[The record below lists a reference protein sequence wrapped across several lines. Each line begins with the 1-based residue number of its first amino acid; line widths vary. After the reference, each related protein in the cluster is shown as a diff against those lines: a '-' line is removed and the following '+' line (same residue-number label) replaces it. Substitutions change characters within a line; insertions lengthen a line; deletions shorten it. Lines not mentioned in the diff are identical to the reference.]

1 MCRMVLNNS
10 TIKANRVPSK
20 NQWWTSF
27 VLCIIIF
34 ITQPA
39 RAIQLTLPMEEF
51 MNWRQFLTPVKSVDA
66 NQAKTYLADKK
77 VDEVTILDV
86 RQPKEY
92 EAGHIPGAVLAPL
105 PNLTDHMGRIDRQKP
120 VLVYCAV
127 GGRSRVA
134 AQLLSGQGFKNILNL
149 SGGFNS
155 WTSDTAFLSEEKGL
169 ALFDGVTSV
178 EQALTVAY
186 SLEAG
191 LKDFYDSMSV
201 KVESDPARQ
210 LFHQL
215 SQIEVKHQD
224 RILEQ
229 YTELTGQTVSR
240 DTFEAQ
246 KLPDVLEG
254 GLTTEEYANLLM
266 PSYDTLT
273 EIIELA
279 MSIEAQAMDLYLRA
293 SEKAQNEAGKNALI
307 QIANEEKTHLAR
319 LGQLMEE
326 TLEAV

>member
-1 MCRMVLNNS
+1 
-10 TIKANRVPSK
+10 
-20 NQWWTSF
+20 
-27 VLCIIIF
+27 
-34 ITQPA
+34 
-39 RAIQLTLPMEEF
+39 
-51 MNWRQFLTPVKSVDA
+51 MNWRQFLTPVKSIDA
-66 NQAKTYLADKK
+66 DQAKSYLADKK

-92 EAGHIPGAVLAPL
+92 EAGHLPGAVLAPL
-105 PNLTDHMGRIDRQKP
+105 PDLTDHMQRISREKP
-120 VLVYCAV
+120 ILVYCAV

-155 WTSDTAFLSEEKGL
+155 WTSDTAFLGEEKGL
-169 ALFDGVTSV
+169 SLFDGVASV
-178 EQALTVAY
+178 RQALTVAY

-191 LKDFYDSMSV
+191 LREFYESMTT
-201 KVESDPARQ
+201 KVESEPARQ

-229 YTELTGQTVSR
+229 YTELTGEVVSR
-240 DTFEAQ
+240 EAFEAQ
-246 KLPDVLEG
+246 KLPEVLEG

-266 PSYDTLT
+266 PSYDTVT
-273 EIIELA
+273 DIIELA

-293 SEKAQNEAGKNALI
+293 SEKATDEAGKKALI

-326 TLEAV
+326 TIAGQ